1 MYTPID
7 ISNWNR
13 RELFQ
18 HFSQMKMPHFIAAA
32 NVDVTRL
39 LAYKRANG
47 LSFYLSLIYLSTEVL
62 NSIDNFHL
70 RFEQGQ
76 VVSYDRIHTNSPI
89 SGLVRTSFAIIRHPS
104 KAPCRST
111 SLPHRRP
118 SSVRPPS
125 LEGLEPS
132 QMWLISRASLCLMP
146 R

>member
-18 HFSQMKMPHFIAAA
+18 HFSQMKMPHFIVAA

-39 LAYKRANG
+39 LAYKRASG

-76 VVSYDRIHTNSPI
+76 VVR
-89 SGLVRTSFAIIRHPS
+89 
-104 KAPCRST
+104 
-111 SLPHRRP
+111 
-118 SSVRPPS
+118 
-125 LEGLEPS
+125 
-132 QMWLISRASLCLMP
+132 
-146 R
+146 

>member
-7 ISNWNR
+7 INNWNR

-18 HFSQMKMPHFIAAA
+18 HFSQMKMPHFIVAA

-39 LAYKRANG
+39 LAYKRASG

-76 VVSYDRIHTNSPI
+76 VVSYDRIHTNFTHKRAGEDVFRYHTAPLRRHLAGVRHCHIAGHHPSDHPLRRAW
-89 SGLVRTSFAIIRHPS
+89 SHPKCGLFLVR
-104 KAPCRST
+104 
-111 SLPHRRP
+111 PH
-118 SSVRPPS
+118 
-125 LEGLEPS
+125 
-132 QMWLISRASLCLMP
+132 A
-146 R
+146 